1 MVLLHTSCALDAARG
16 ELHWFQGE
24 MTVAMPVM
32 SWLFRTALFEHE
44 KVPQLSVI
52 VNRHV

>member
-1 MVLLHTSCALDAARG
+1 MVLLPHLMNTRLR
-16 ELHWFQGE
+16 H
-24 MTVAMPVM
+24 
-32 SWLFRTALFEHE
+32 TALFEHE